1 MSWISVRDRLPQ
13 NTDDVL
19 VYSLEEGCFRAWYE
33 NQIWLSHETANNST
47 PTHWMSLPEFPK
59 NQTSNGPSSHGMTDN
74 LVSSE
79 TRPYSVWSETADTA
93 KDIRKAWE
101 ARFGGPYK
109 IVKSKKGYE
118 VKYMGKWKDE
128 PTLSTPIRA
137 HR

>member
-1 MSWISVRDRLPQ
+1 MRWINVNDRLPQ
-13 NTDDVL
+13 NSEDVL
-19 VYSLEEGCFRAWYE
+19 AYSPDDGCFRAWCE
-33 NQIWLSHETANNST
+33 NRIWLTHESINHSK
-47 PTHWMSLPEFPK
+47 PTHWMPLPAPPR
-59 NQTSNGPSSHGMTDN
+59 NAVSNGPSAYGMTDN

-109 IVKSKKGYE
+109 IIKSKKGYE

-128 PTLSTPIRA
+128 PMLSTKS
-137 HR
+137 